1 MSTTLTS
8 EQIAAYH
15 RDGFICG
22 LPPLFSAD
30 EMREHN
36 RGLEELLRLL
46 RPGEDARAI
55 REWHESSRWL
65 YDLCLDPRILD
76 RVEGLLGPDFFLWA
90 SNFFIKPA
98 RSSSTVAWHQD
109 AYYWGLRPL
118 FRTVTVWLAFTD
130 TDLANGAMWVV
141 PGTHQAGLLVHRRH
155 DPGASA
161 SVLNLELE
169 QGTFREDSAV
179 ALELPA
185 GCASLHDDGIVH
197 GSPANT
203 SDRPRI
209 GLTMRYS
216 AACVTCDPVANPHF
230 KTYLCRGVDT
240 YRHNR
245 AGPVPTVRYARTD
258 FTPRDP

>member
-1 MSTTLTS
+1 M
-8 EQIAAYH
+8 
-15 RDGFICG
+15 
-22 LPPLFSAD
+22 
-30 EMREHN
+30 
-36 RGLEELLRLL
+36 
-46 RPGEDARAI
+46 
-55 REWHESSRWL
+55 
-65 YDLCLDPRILD
+65 
-76 RVEGLLGPDFFLWA
+76 
-90 SNFFIKPA
+90 
-98 RSSSTVAWHQD
+98 
-109 AYYWGLRPL
+109 
-118 FRTVTVWLAFTD
+118 WLAFTD
-130 TDLANGAMWVV
+130 TTIANAAMRVV
-141 PGTHQAGLLVHRRH
+141 PGTHKAGLLVHRRH

-203 SDRPRI
+203 SDCPRI

-216 AACVTCDPVANPHF
+216 AACVTCDPAANPHF

-245 AGPVPTVRYARTD
+245 AGPLPTVRYARTD
-258 FTPRDP
+258 FTTSPLATRKDGGAGARPVEITA